1 LVDLSAQQ
9 AAGASGGYVRWPLFT
24 PGMRLYVDGMI
35 GGIDL
40 FAPSTYASGH
50 PTDQYA
56 WLRDNDPV
64 HWHEEPAGPGF
75 WAVTRHEDVKA
86 VSRDAALFSSRPT
99 IMIDDGSAMDLG
111 DHTMMLTMDPPRHT
125 RYRKLVAPRFLRRA
139 VGRMRPE
146 IERLAAEI
154 IDSVAD
160 RDEFDLVEDVA
171 GLLPSYVIAELL
183 GIPRQDG
190 VELYRLTETIHAD
203 PASQPE
209 GAAQA
214 AVLGMFSYASGVWN
228 AKRARPGD
236 DLASALVTAE
246 VDGHRLDET
255 DFSLFFLLLVDAGG
269 DTTRNLVAGGMDAL
283 FEHPGERERLTANPG
298 LLPAAIE
305 EMLRWTSPVI
315 YMRRTAT
322 ADTELGGRKIEAGQK
337 VVMYYGAANRDP
349 RAFDEPERFD
359 VARTPNDHVAFGGGG
374 QHFCLGAQVARVEI
388 ETMFR
393 QLLTRLPGLRKAG
406 QTEWLP
412 STFISGPR
420 HLPVR
425 HDHI

>member
-1 LVDLSAQQ
+1 
-9 AAGASGGYVRWPLFT
+9 
-24 PGMRLYVDGMI
+24 MRLYVDAMI

-40 FAPSTYASGH
+40 FSPASYASGH
-50 PTDQYA
+50 PADQYA
-56 WLRDNDPV
+56 WLRDHDPV
-64 HWHEEPAGPGF
+64 HWHEEPNGPGF
-75 WAVTRHEDVKA
+75 WAVTRHADVKA
-86 VSRDAALFSSRPT
+86 LSRDTALFSSRPT
-99 IMIDDGSAMDLG
+99 IMIDDGTAMDLG

-125 RYRKLVAPRFLRRA
+125 QYRKLVAPRFLRRA
-139 VGRMRPE
+139 VGRLRPE

-154 IDSVAD
+154 VDGVAD
-160 RDEFDLVEDVA
+160 REEFDLVEDVA
-171 GLLPSYVIAELL
+171 GLLPSY
-183 GIPRQDG
+183 
-190 VELYRLTETIHAD
+190 RLTEAIHAD

-209 GAAQA
+209 GAGQT
-214 AVLGMFSYASGVWN
+214 AVFQMFSYASGVWN
-228 AKRARPGD
+228 SKRAHPGD

-283 FEHPGERERLTANPG
+283 FEYPGERERLTADLG

-322 ADTELGGRKIEAGQK
+322 ADAELDGRRIQAGQK
-337 VVMYYGAANRDP
+337 VVLYYGAANRDP

-359 VARTPNDHVAFGGGG
+359 VTRTPNDHVAFGGGG

-388 ETMFR
+388 EAMFR
-393 QLLTRLPGLRKAG
+393 QLLTRLPGLRKVG

-420 HLPVR
+420 HIRVCHGR
-425 HDHI
+425 G

>member
-1 LVDLSAQQ
+1 MTGV
-9 AAGASGGYVRWPLFT
+9 
-24 PGMRLYVDGMI
+24 
-35 GGIDL
+35 IDL
-40 FAPSTYASGH
+40 VSSSSYARGH

-86 VSRDAALFSSRPT
+86 VGRNAALFSSCPT
-99 IMIDDGSAMDLG
+99 IMIDDGSATDLG

-125 RYRKLVAPRFLRRA
+125 QYRKLLSPSFLRSA
-139 VGRMRPE
+139 AARMRPG

-154 IDSVAD
+154 VDGVAD

-171 GLLPSYVIAELL
+171 GLLPSYVIAEML

-203 PASQPE
+203 PASQPA
-209 GAAQA
+209 GAGMA
-214 AVLGMFSYASGVWN
+214 AVVEMFNYANRAWN
-228 AKRARPGD
+228 EKRARPGD
-236 DLASALVTAE
+236 DLASLLVTAE
-246 VDGHRLDET
+246 VDGHSLDEV

-283 FEHPGERERLTANPG
+283 FRHPDERARLTADPG
-298 LLPAAIE
+298 LLPTAVE

-322 ADTELGGRKIEAGQK
+322 AATELGGRRIEAGQK

-359 VARTPNDHVAFGGGG
+359 ITRVPNDHLAFGGGG
-374 QHFCLGAQVARVEI
+374 PHFCLGSHVARVEI
-388 ETMFR
+388 GAMFR
-393 QLLTRLPGLRKAG
+393 QLLSRLPDLQKIGD
-406 QTEWLP
+406 TEWQQ
-412 STFISGPR
+412 STFISGPKHIR
-420 HLPVR
+420 VR
-425 HDHI
+425 RSGV

>member
-1 LVDLSAQQ
+1 
-9 AAGASGGYVRWPLFT
+9 
-24 PGMRLYVDGMI
+24 MI
-35 GGIDL
+35 GGINL
-40 FAPSTYASGH
+40 FSPASYANGH

-64 HWHEEPAGPGF
+64 HWHAEPDGPGF
-75 WAVTRHEDVKA
+75 WAVTRYEDVKA
-86 VSRDAALFSSRPT
+86 LSRNTALFSSRPT

-125 RYRKLVAPRFLRRA
+125 QYRKLVAPRFLRRA
-139 VGRMRPE
+139 VGLMRPE
-146 IERLAAEI
+146 IERLAAQI
-154 IDSVAD
+154 IDGVAD

-171 GLLPSYVIAELL
+171 GLLPSYVIAEML
-183 GIPRQDG
+183 GIPREDG
-190 VELYRLTETIHAD
+190 AGLYRLTETIHAD
-203 PASQPE
+203 PASQPA
-209 GAAQA
+209 GAGLA
-214 AVLGMFSYASGVWN
+214 AVLEMFSYASGVWN

-255 DFSLFFLLLVDAGG
+255 DFNLFFLLLIDAGG

-283 FEHPGERERLTANPG
+283 FEHPAERERLTADLG

-322 ADTELGGRKIEAGQK
+322 AGTELGGRRVEAGQK

-359 VARTPNDHVAFGGGG
+359 ITRTPNDHLAFGGGG
-374 QHFCLGAQVARVEI
+374 QHFCLGAQVARAEI
-388 ETMFR
+388 EAMFR
-393 QLLTRLPGLRKAG
+393 QLLTRLPGLQKAG

-412 STFISGPR
+412 STFISGPK
-420 HLPVR
+420 HIWVR
-425 HDHI
+425 PGRT

>member
-1 LVDLSAQQ
+1 
-9 AAGASGGYVRWPLFT
+9 
-24 PGMRLYVDGMI
+24 MI
-35 GGIDL
+35 GGINL
-40 FAPSTYASGH
+40 FSPASYASGH

-64 HWHEEPAGPGF
+64 HWHSEPDGPGF
-75 WAVTRHEDVKA
+75 WAVTRYEDVKA
-86 VSRDAALFSSRPT
+86 LSRNTALFSSRPT

-125 RYRKLVAPRFLRRA
+125 QYRKLVAPRFLRRA

-154 IDSVAD
+154 IDGVAD

-171 GLLPSYVIAELL
+171 GLLPSYVIAEML
-183 GIPRQDG
+183 GIPHQDG
-190 VELYRLTETIHAD
+190 VELYRLTEAIHAD
-203 PASQPE
+203 PASQPA
-209 GAAQA
+209 GAGLA
-214 AVLGMFSYASGVWN
+214 AVLEMFSYASGVWN

-255 DFSLFFLLLVDAGG
+255 DFRLFFLLLVDAGG

-283 FEHPGERERLTANPG
+283 FEHPAERERLTADPG

-322 ADTELGGRKIEAGQK
+322 ADTELGGRRIEAGQK

-359 VARTPNDHVAFGGGG
+359 VTRTPNDHLAFGGGG
-374 QHFCLGAQVARVEI
+374 QHFCLGAQVARAEI
-388 ETMFR
+388 EAMFR
-393 QLLTRLPGLRKAG
+393 QLLTRLPGLQRAG

-412 STFISGPR
+412 STFISGPKHIR
-420 HLPVR
+420 VR
-425 HDHI
+425 PGRRASGHTET

>member
-1 LVDLSAQQ
+1 
-9 AAGASGGYVRWPLFT
+9 
-24 PGMRLYVDGMI
+24 MI
-35 GGIDL
+35 GGVNL
-40 FAPSTYASGH
+40 FSPASYANGH

-64 HWHEEPAGPGF
+64 HWHSEPDGPGF
-75 WAVTRHEDVKA
+75 WAVTRYEDVKA
-86 VSRDAALFSSRPT
+86 LSRNTALFSSRPT
-99 IMIDDGSAMDLG
+99 IMIDDRSAMDLG

-125 RYRKLVAPRFLRRA
+125 QYRKLVAPRFLRRA
-139 VGRMRPE
+139 VGLMRPE

-154 IDSVAD
+154 IDGVAD

-171 GLLPSYVIAELL
+171 GLLPSYVIAEML

-190 VELYRLTETIHAD
+190 VSLYRLTETIHAD

-209 GAAQA
+209 GAGIA
-214 AVLGMFSYASGVWN
+214 AVFEMFSYASGVWN

-255 DFSLFFLLLVDAGG
+255 DFNLFFLLLIDAGG

-283 FEHPGERERLTANPG
+283 FEHPAERERLTADLE

-322 ADTELGGRKIEAGQK
+322 ADTELRGRPIEAGQK
-337 VVMYYGAANRDP
+337 VVLYYGAANRDP

-359 VARTPNDHVAFGGGG
+359 VTRTPNDHVAFGGGG
-374 QHFCLGAQVARVEI
+374 QHFCLGAQVARAEI
-388 ETMFR
+388 EAMFR
-393 QLLTRLPGLRKAG
+393 QILTRLPGLQKAG

-420 HLPVR
+420 HIPVR
-425 HDHI
+425 PGRT

>member
-1 LVDLSAQQ
+1 
-9 AAGASGGYVRWPLFT
+9 
-24 PGMRLYVDGMI
+24 MRLYGGGMI

-40 FAPSTYASGH
+40 FAPSSYASGH
-50 PTDQYA
+50 PTGQYA

-64 HWHEEPAGPGF
+64 HWHEEPGGPGF

-86 VSRDAALFSSRPT
+86 VSRNAALFSSRPT
-99 IMIDDGSAMDLG
+99 IMIDDGTAMDLG

-125 RYRKLVAPRFLRRA
+125 RYRKLVAPRFLRGA

-154 IDSVAD
+154 VDGVAD
-160 RDEFDLVEDVA
+160 QDEFDLVEDVA
-171 GLLPSYVIAELL
+171 GLLPSYVIAEML

-190 VELYRLTETIHAD
+190 VELYRLTEAIHAD

-209 GAAQA
+209 GAGQA
-214 AVLGMFSYASGVWN
+214 AVFAMFSYASGVWN
-228 AKRARPGD
+228 AKRAHPGD
-236 DLASALVTAE
+236 DLASALVNAE
-246 VDGHRLDET
+246 VDGHQLDET

-283 FEHPGERERLTANPG
+283 FEHPRERERLTANLG
-298 LLPAAIE
+298 LLPTAIE
-305 EMLRWTSPVI
+305 ELLRWTSPVI

-349 RAFDEPERFD
+349 RAFDEPDRLD
-359 VARTPNDHVAFGGGG
+359 VTRTPNDHVAFGGGG

-388 ETMFR
+388 EAMFR
-393 QLLTRLPGLRKAG
+393 QLLTRLPDLRKACPA
-406 QTEWLP
+406 EWLP
-412 STFISGPR
+412 STFISGPKHIR
-420 HLPVR
+420 VR
-425 HDHI
+425 HGRM